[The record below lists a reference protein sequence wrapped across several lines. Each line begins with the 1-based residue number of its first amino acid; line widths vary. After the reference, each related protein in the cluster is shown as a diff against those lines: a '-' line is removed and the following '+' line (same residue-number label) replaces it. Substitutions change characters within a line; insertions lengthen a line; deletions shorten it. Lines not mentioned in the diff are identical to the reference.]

1 MMFNGRRRIGL
12 GSIINRL
19 GFEGCF
25 FFFLEWEYG
34 LRGLEERIFHIS
46 RTIGS
51 VYLVD
56 SSRHSDG
63 FIITFLSENV

>member
-25 FFFLEWEYG
+25 FFFGVGIWLAGIGGENLSYLANDWQ
-34 LRGLEERIFHIS
+34 RVFS
-46 RTIGS
+46 R
-51 VYLVD
+51 
-56 SSRHSDG
+56 
-63 FIITFLSENV
+63 